1 MKIRS
6 RFQLN
11 MFLTLGFFLLYL
23 AISLFFFS
31 NSTKKITHL
40 VLLETIEESLFE
52 LEVNIGE
59 HARAVLHYTW
69 FPDEPTLSKIE
80 DSQLDLELHLSEFLS
95 ATTSAVSRESV
106 DKIRQIDLEHKT
118 FGDALVS
125 ITQQRNKTLAMF
137 RAKVRIIDEL
147 IDEEFQA
154 AISVSDP
161 DIFVKLEAALDM
173 EVNVGEAFATVD
185 PIDRAIVRSIN
196 EIGHELGMQTI
207 AEFLEN
213 QEIKDMLE
221 VIGVDYVQGYAI
233 HKPEPL
239 VSLLEATS

>member
-1 MKIRS
+1 
-6 RFQLN
+6 
-11 MFLTLGFFLLYL
+11 
-23 AISLFFFS
+23 
-31 NSTKKITHL
+31 
-40 VLLETIEESLFE
+40 
-52 LEVNIGE
+52 
-59 HARAVLHYTW
+59 
-69 FPDEPTLSKIE
+69 
-80 DSQLDLELHLSEFLS
+80 
-95 ATTSAVSRESV
+95 
-106 DKIRQIDLEHKT
+106 
-118 FGDALVS
+118 
-125 ITQQRNKTLAMF
+125 MF